1 MLKMQIEVQTA
12 TFSGLSDVILQVA
25 QQLSG
30 GLKIPLTKLLGQSAA
45 GLNATGEG
53 DERNYNSAI
62 KQEQDDQL
70 KDPMHRVYRVAA
82 VSEGIDLG
90 DDYELEFRPL
100 WQLSDDEMSQIE
112 ERGSRSIIAVEEAGL
127 VSPKTALMEL
137 KARGANTNSW
147 QTITEEDIEEAD
159 DEVAPAPGPGEM
171 VGPDGKPIAAPAAGA
186 PGGPAAPGA
195 GLRKEQG
202 GKDRRGY
209 RDAHISITH
218 RQPTINFQG
227 LPIVIECPRGQRRW
241 EGAPIMPAHYGYI
254 AGVGSAE
261 GAEEW
266 MDCFVGEDA
275 DAPYAYVL
283 DQHRE
288 GGAFDEH
295 KIMLGFPS
303 LLDAQRAYAEA
314 YAGVPV
320 RAASAAQM
328 SIGGLKQ
335 WMARDRNQRK
345 PVMVGDQPRLRA
357 A

>member
-1 MLKMQIEVQTA
+1 LTVVDAEDAIETQSVS
-12 TFSGLSDVILQVA
+12 FSGLSDVILQVA

-90 DDYELEFRPL
+90 EDYELEFRPL

-137 KARGANTNSW
+137 KARGSSTNSW

-171 VGPDGKPIAAPAAGA
+171 IGPDGAPVKAPAAGA
-186 PGGPAAPGA
+186 PGSPAAPGA

-202 GKDRRGY
+202 GKDR
-209 RDAHISITH
+209 
-218 RQPTINFQG
+218 
-227 LPIVIECPRGQRRW
+227 
-241 EGAPIMPAHYGYI
+241 
-254 AGVGSAE
+254 
-261 GAEEW
+261 
-266 MDCFVGEDA
+266 
-275 DAPYAYVL
+275 
-283 DQHRE
+283 
-288 GGAFDEH
+288 
-295 KIMLGFPS
+295 
-303 LLDAQRAYAEA
+303 
-314 YAGVPV
+314 
-320 RAASAAQM
+320 
-328 SIGGLKQ
+328 
-335 WMARDRNQRK
+335 
-345 PVMVGDQPRLRA
+345 LRVA
-357 A
+357 V